1 MLSCRPAVIDFISP
15 VVLKCVFKNALNIH
29 KAIRYGFLLHSLLHH
44 PSYGPRV
51 SIFHCRKKTVKVL
64 LFNGSKDPFNWKES
78 DSLLVH
84 HQVSSKQ
91 PRTMAVPH
99 THRYVLYEI
108 TI

>member
-51 SIFHCRKKTVKVL
+51 KYFSLPKKNCKSIAIQWIERSVQLERIGQF
-64 LFNGSKDPFNWKES
+64 
-78 DSLLVH
+78 
-84 HQVSSKQ
+84 VSSPPGKF
-91 PRTMAVPH
+91 
-99 THRYVLYEI
+99 
-108 TI
+108 